1 MRNELNR
8 YPVTYDEMS
17 LEAAAVEIE
26 QMARLIRTAPTLPN
40 IGTFAA
46 CKFCGQLISVSDSVI
61 NELGSVEDAIE
72 YATTHCEC
80 QEARTYTDEKRRR
93 ERAAQARQSDL
104 IEAEE
109 AINKQFGLE
118 TEDACPISD
127 EVRQMLLE
135 VTTMVY
141 DHKIK
146 GLTVSIN
153 SKTKAIISRNQ
164 KGKLLIDCK
173 ESDTSRAEIG

>member
-1 MRNELNR
+1 MRNNLNG

-17 LEAAAVEIE
+17 LETAAVEIA
-26 QMARLIRTAPTLPN
+26 QMASSIRKHPTPLN

-46 CKFCGQLISVSDSVI
+46 CKFCGQLISVSNSVI
-61 NELGSVEDAIE
+61 NELGSVDDAIE

-118 TEDACPISD
+118 TEAGLPISD
-127 EVRQMLLE
+127 EVCQMLLE

-153 SKTKAIISRNQ
+153 SKTKAVISRNQ
-164 KGKLLIDCK
+164 KGKILIDRK
-173 ESDTSRAEIG
+173 ESDTSREEIG